1 VANNNIIKQLRSSQ
15 FTEISKRK
23 HKSSTIKFTI
33 LERTCSTMQ
42 MHGLGKLP
50 VATLA
55 AVNLA
60 ADKIIN
66 TTVIMLKNT
75 TKL

>member
-1 VANNNIIKQLRSSQ
+1 
-15 FTEISKRK
+15 
-23 HKSSTIKFTI
+23 
-33 LERTCSTMQ
+33 

>member
-1 VANNNIIKQLRSSQ
+1 
-15 FTEISKRK
+15 
-23 HKSSTIKFTI
+23 
-33 LERTCSTMQ
+33 MQ

-50 VATLA
+50 IATPA
-55 AVNLA
+55 AANLA

-66 TTVIMLKNT
+66 TTVKMLKNT